1 MHRRAR
7 LLGPLAIATL
17 AAAGANAALPSSG
30 VYGIVKRGPIAP
42 VCKIGATCDAPAEV
56 TLVFSRLGRDVGR
69 TRSGADGRYRI
80 ALAPGYYTVR
90 TVERIG
96 ISQKIRPA
104 NVHVRQAHFDRLD
117 FAIDTGIR

>member
-1 MHRRAR
+1 MHRRAW
-7 LLGPLAIATL
+7 LLGPLAIAAL
-17 AAAGANAALPSSG
+17 AVGANAALPSSG
-30 VYGIVKRGPIAP
+30 VYGIVKRGPIRP
-42 VCKIGATCDAPAEV
+42 VCKVGASCDAPAEV

-80 ALAPGYYTVR
+80 AFAPGYYTVR

-96 ISQKIRPA
+96 ITPNIRPA
-104 NVHVRQAHFDRLD
+104 SVHVRKAHFDRLD